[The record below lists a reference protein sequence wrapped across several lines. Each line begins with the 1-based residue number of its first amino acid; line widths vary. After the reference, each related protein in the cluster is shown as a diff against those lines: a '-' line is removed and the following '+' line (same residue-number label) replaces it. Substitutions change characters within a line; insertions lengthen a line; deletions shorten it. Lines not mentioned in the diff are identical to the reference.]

1 MQKLTDKQKKA
12 GWIIAAVLLM
22 VHFAPTF
29 LTIVR
34 QQFSHRAPARAVPV
48 RPPAAALPGPVVAPA
63 LPVTTEFLGIWTGSA
78 LTPTLETC
86 QVRLEMRPAVDKPG
100 FFSGFETRSCVPTG
114 MLVGGRVEKD
124 VATLIRDASPI
135 SAIMT
140 GSVINGDMVFQVEK
154 TVGAQTGPCQ
164 LTGYSASPFG
174 TGQLMAQWQEGSCP
188 GGHMLLTR
196 ARG

>member
-1 MQKLTDKQKKA
+1 MQKLSDKQKKA

-22 VHFAPTF
+22 IHFAPTF
-29 LTIVR
+29 LGIVR
-34 QQFSHRAPARAVPV
+34 QQFSPRAPVRAFPV
-48 RPPAAALPGPVVAPA
+48 RSPTTPHPAPVDAPA
-63 LPVTTEFLGIWTGSA
+63 PPVTTQFLGVWTGSA

-86 QVRLEMRPAVDKPG
+86 QVRLEMRPDQDKPG

-114 MLVGGRVEKD
+114 LLVGGRVEKD
-124 VATLIRDASPI
+124 VASLIRDASPV
-135 SAIMT
+135 SATMT